1 MPSFYAT
8 ALYILAIYIL
18 LRTILGIINYGFFDY
33 FKQVAQRKREKNEK
47 LANFVF
53 DNY

>member
-8 ALYILAIYIL
+8 ALYILVIYIL

-33 FKQVAQRKREKNEK
+33 FKQVGQKRRERNEK
-47 LANFVF
+47 LAKFVL